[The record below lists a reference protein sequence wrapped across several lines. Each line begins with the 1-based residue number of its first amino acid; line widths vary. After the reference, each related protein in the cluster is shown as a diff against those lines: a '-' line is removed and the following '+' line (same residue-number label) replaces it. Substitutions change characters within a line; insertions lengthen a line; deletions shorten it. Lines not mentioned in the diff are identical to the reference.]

1 MSILNENKNRNIR
14 NILFNER
21 KWINKNKKMDKE
33 EEGTALYNEI
43 ESKMIWQNVKQ
54 NDLKY
59 EYTMLEH

>member
-1 MSILNENKNRNIR
+1 
-14 NILFNER
+14 
-21 KWINKNKKMDKE
+21 MDKE